1 MPIKHKGERY
11 QFDIDTIVRVG
22 NGMIFSLLIF
32 VGLLIAVD
40 NWNLPPVFGQVT
52 AWHAYLPVLFV
63 LLAENAVKIWVLR
76 TFLQKITCYVLD
88 ILCLVV
94 LAIFTDGQLISTLY
108 IVILSEFYLGQE
120 KIGGSIAMGA
130 ASIVIFLISRAVSG
144 LVNGDA
150 VNLAGL
156 ITGAFNDL
164 LLMALHFFVFNFAIQ
179 IYRKNKELDTML
191 KELRAS
197 NGKLSTAYEE
207 LNDRNEKLRVAYGHL
222 QEVTVL
228 EERQR
233 IAKDIHD
240 TAGHSITTI
249 VMQTEAAK
257 LLIDSDPAEAKR
269 RIAAA
274 NIQAK
279 NALEELRESVHLLSG
294 VSEQLTLKESLLNII
309 HESTDG
315 TGIVIRADIEDIE
328 LCDAKRRFLRNTLK
342 EGISNGLRHGNAT
355 AFYFELRREGDKI
368 LFLLSDN
375 GSGMSLT
382 QLKEGFGLRG
392 MSMRAEALGGS
403 VRFETEADEGFEI
416 HITLPAD
423 GVRNDK
429 TR

>member
-1 MPIKHKGERY
+1 MKNRGERY
-11 QFDIDTIVRVG
+11 QFDIETIVRIG
-22 NGMIFSLLIF
+22 NGVIFFLLVFI
-32 VGLLIAVD
+32 GILLAVD
-40 NWNLPPVFGQVT
+40 NWRFEPMFGQVR

-63 LLAENAVKIWVLR
+63 LLIENAIKIWVLK
-76 TFLQKITCYVLD
+76 TFPQKITCYVLD
-88 ILCLVV
+88 TLCLVV
-94 LAIFTDGQLISTLY
+94 LTIFTDGQLISTLY

-120 KIGGSIAMGA
+120 RISGSIAMGA
-130 ASIVIFLISRAVSG
+130 ASIVIFLIARAVSG
-144 LVNGDA
+144 VLNGDS

-164 LLMALHFFVFNFAIQ
+164 LLMTLHFFVFNFAIQ
-179 IYRKNKELDTML
+179 IYRKNKELASALGELRQSNESLRDAY
-191 KELRAS
+191 KELDES
-197 NGKLSTAYEE
+197 
-207 LNDRNEKLRVAYGHL
+207 NEKLRVAYEHL

-249 VMQTEAAK
+249 IMQTEAAK
-257 LLIDSDPAEAKR
+257 LAIGCDPEEAKR
-269 RIAAA
+269 RICAA

-294 VSEQLTLKESLLNII
+294 GTEQLTLKETLLEII

-315 TGIVIRADIEDIE
+315 TGIVIRSDIDEIS
-328 LCDAKRRFLRNTLK
+328 LCDAKSRFIRNTLK

-355 AFYFELRREGDKI
+355 AFYFELKREGDKI
-368 LFLLSDN
+368 FFLLSDN
-375 GSGMSLT
+375 GKGMAVT

-392 MSMRAEALGGS
+392 MSARAEALGGS
-403 VRFETEADEGFEI
+403 VRFETEEGEGFEI

-423 GVRNDK
+423 SEKNDK
-429 TR
+429 KG

>member
-94 LAIFTDGQLISTLY
+94 LTIFTDGQLISTLY

-403 VRFETEADEGFEI
+403 VRFETETDEGFEI

-429 TR
+429 MR

>member
-1 MPIKHKGERY
+1 MKNRGEHY
-11 QFDIDTIVRVG
+11 QFDIETIVRIG
-22 NGMIFSLLIF
+22 NGVIFFLLVFI
-32 VGLLIAVD
+32 GILLAVD
-40 NWNLPPVFGQVT
+40 NWRFEPMFGQVR

-63 LLAENAVKIWVLR
+63 LLIENAIKIWVLK
-76 TFLQKITCYVLD
+76 TFPQKIACYVLD
-88 ILCLVV
+88 TLCLVV
-94 LAIFTDGQLISTLY
+94 LTIFTDGQLISTLY

-120 KIGGSIAMGA
+120 RISGSIAMGA
-130 ASIVIFLISRAVSG
+130 ASIVIFLIARAVSG
-144 LVNGDA
+144 VLNGDS

-179 IYRKNKELDTML
+179 IYRKNKELASALGELRQSNESLRDAY
-191 KELRAS
+191 KELDES
-197 NGKLSTAYEE
+197 
-207 LNDRNEKLRVAYGHL
+207 NEKLRVAYEHL

-249 VMQTEAAK
+249 IMQTEAAK
-257 LLIDSDPAEAKR
+257 LAIDSDPEEAKR
-269 RIAAA
+269 RICAA

-294 VSEQLTLKESLLNII
+294 GTGQLTLKETLLEII

-315 TGIVIRADIEDIE
+315 TGIVIRSDIDEIS
-328 LCDAKRRFLRNTLK
+328 LCDAKSRFIRNTLK

-355 AFYFELRREGDKI
+355 AFYFELKREGDKI
-368 LFLLSDN
+368 FFLLSDN
-375 GSGMSLT
+375 GKGMAVT

-392 MSMRAEALGGS
+392 MSARAEALGGS
-403 VRFETEADEGFEI
+403 VRFETEEGEGFEI

-423 GVRNDK
+423 SEKNDK
-429 TR
+429 KR

>member
-392 MSMRAEALGGS
+392 MSTRAEALGGS
-403 VRFETEADEGFEI
+403 VRFETETDEGFEI